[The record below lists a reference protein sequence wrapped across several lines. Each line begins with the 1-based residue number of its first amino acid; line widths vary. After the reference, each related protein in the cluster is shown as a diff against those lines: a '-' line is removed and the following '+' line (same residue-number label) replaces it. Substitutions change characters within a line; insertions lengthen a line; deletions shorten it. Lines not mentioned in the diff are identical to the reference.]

1 MPDIRSI
8 EPLRRRICSII
19 DIGTADDFISRAYDI
34 FYTLV
39 ILVNLAVTIA
49 YTFDGAEARCGGLL
63 LDIEAATVAFLRRTA
78 PCVSGHFPADRHR
91 HDSPPGTD
99 ADPPRQSGSAG
110 GRSGHFLFAIP
121 SAPRAGYFN
130 LRRPLYG

>member
-49 YTFDGAEARCGGLL
+49 YTFD
-63 LDIEAATVAFLRRTA
+63 AAGCCWTLRPLRWPFLRRTA
-78 PCVSGHFPADRHR
+78 PCVSGHFPADRYR

-110 GRSGHFLFAIP
+110 GRSGHSLFAIP

>member
-8 EPLRRRICSII
+8 EPLRWRICSII

-49 YTFDGAEARCGGLL
+49 YTFDGAEAAAAGCCWTLRPLWWPFCGGLRPAY
-63 LDIEAATVAFLRRTA
+63 LDI
-78 PCVSGHFPADRHR
+78 SADRYR

-99 ADPPRQSGSAG
+99 ADPRGSLVLLEG
-110 GRSGHFLFAIP
+110 DQVI
-121 SAPRAGYFN
+121 
-130 LRRPLYG
+130 LYS